1 LAGLLA
7 AFSALAMAQL
17 VAAFINDAAAPVVVV
32 GGVAIDSTPEWLKA
46 FAINN
51 FGTHDKQVLVG
62 GILATLAVYAAV
74 AGVLAFRHLL
84 LGVAA
89 VAGFGVLGV
98 LAGLSRPES
107 RLSWALPS
115 LLGALAGV
123 GALVVMV
130 RLSRRTTVAEPE
142 PDDPGPLDGPWNRRG
157 FLLGGLGVGAAAV
170 ATGGLGKALVAGADV
185 EASRNDVRLP
195 VPADAA
201 EPLTAGTSLGV
212 AGISRFTTTNADFY
226 RVDTALVLPKVRA
239 ETWRLKVHGMVER
252 EVTLTWDQLLRKPL
266 IERDITLTCVS
277 NQVGGKYA
285 GNARWLGYPLKDLLE
300 EAGIKPGADQLVSRS
315 KDGWTAGTPISVAMD
330 GRDAMLAIG
339 MNGEPLP
346 VRHGFPVRMLVP
358 GLYGMVSA
366 TKWLVDLEVT
376 TYDAF
381 DAYWVRRGWATDA
394 VIRTMAR
401 IDTPRPLANV
411 SGTVA
416 IGGVAWAQHRGI
428 KRAEVR
434 VDDGDWQVAELGDA
448 PTQDTWRQW
457 SLPWQPTAG
466 RHTIV
471 ARATDETGVTQP
483 ETRKDP
489 FPSGATGWH
498 SVVVTAS

>member
-1 LAGLLA
+1 MSTTAILDHSSPEQADEHAVPPWPLRALAGLLA
-7 AFSALAMAQL
+7 AFSALAVAQL
-17 VAAFINDAAAPVVVV
+17 VAAFVNDAAAPVVVV

-74 AGVLAFRHLL
+74 AGILAFRHLL
-84 LGVAA
+84 AGVLAI
-89 VAGFGVLGV
+89 AGFGALGV

-107 RLSWALPS
+107 SPSWALPS
-115 LLGALAGV
+115 LFGALSGI
-123 GALVVMV
+123 GALVLVV
-130 RLSRRTTVAEPE
+130 RLSRPLAAA
-142 PDDPGPLDGPWNRRG
+142 DDEDEQAGPLDGPWNRRG
-157 FLLGGLGVGAAAV
+157 FLFGGLGVGVAAV

-185 EASRNDVRLP
+185 EASRKAVRLP
-195 VPADAA
+195 MPADAA
-201 EPLTAGTSLGV
+201 QPLTRATTLGV
-212 AGISRFTTTNADFY
+212 QGISRFTTPNADFY
-226 RVDTALVLPKVRA
+226 RVDTALVLPKVKA
-239 ETWRLKVHGMVER
+239 EGWRLKVHGMVER
-252 EVTLTWDQLLRKPL
+252 EVGLTWDELLRRPL

-300 EAGIKPGADQLVSRS
+300 EAGVEPGADQLVSRS
-315 KDGWTAGTPISVAMD
+315 KDGWTAGTPLHIAMD

-376 TYDAF
+376 TYDAY

-416 IGGVAWAQHRGI
+416 IGGVAWAQHRGV
-428 KRAEVR
+428 KQVEVR
-434 VDDGDWQVAELGDA
+434 IDDGDWQLAELGDA
-448 PTQDTWRQW
+448 PSKDTWRQW
-457 SLPWQPTAG
+457 SLRLAAG
-466 RHTIV
+466 SRAPHHRR
-471 ARATDETGVTQP
+471 ARDG
-483 ETRKDP
+483 
-489 FPSGATGWH
+489 
-498 SVVVTAS
+498 